1 MSKFDRANYVDQLV
15 WQCRLAD
22 LPRGEGRAQVQ
33 QLFNGDPPYTEKEVE
48 ENQIQVNRNDLEG
61 VNLLTQGRRQ
71 WQRAMLKPGN
81 FVTISYDS
89 GPAHK
94 QTQWGHTVTQG
105 WNQALHRC
113 RPYIENQ
120 RFVGANLLLH
130 GIGPSNWRNRR
141 DVIARAL
148 PVASLMIP
156 SETLIDFENL
166 PYIAMFQEM
175 TPAMLWTLT
184 HGDKTD
190 PGWNMPLVDAQ
201 IKYTAEQV
209 MKQPN
214 ATAFQYMPERIE
226 ELNKQDLGMW
236 ASDAVPTVDF
246 WDFYF
251 REKNDGPIYRR
262 VILDWGLSAQET
274 SQYKPGSAA
283 PKRKSSEVQKLM
295 DDKKSRYGGFL
306 YSSGKR
312 KYADNWNQVFHC
324 QLGDCSPYGPMPYH
338 SVRGAGWMLWGICDL
353 ENRMHCKFAEAAFQQ
368 MMWWFRVASN
378 EQLTRL
384 KMAEF
389 QHMGVIPPGVEWL
402 KQADRFTPD
411 RGFIEMAFNRFRQ
424 LMAENSAAFVSDF
437 DKGATGKDMRE
448 AEVMARL
455 NASNALVSS
464 MMELAYV
471 YEEFKDREQ
480 LRRACIPGNPDHLAM
495 QFQTYCIKRG
505 VPREML
511 DVEKMIVTR
520 ERAIGGGNKALEM
533 AQVSFLQNLRKNLPP
548 KGQRMVDHIAVQA
561 ATEDAH
567 LAEELAPTGE
577 DKSVSLSTHDAQLA
591 TDRLMRNLPFSDRPE
606 MIFEDYVRTW
616 LIDLGLMIKSVQQT
630 GNIGTPDQIAGFG
643 NMLAHIEKFIS
654 FFEGDP
660 EEKQKVRQYRDQA
673 NQLGNA
679 VKGFA
684 QRLAQAM
691 QARNGQGQG
700 AAQDPKAVA
709 KAREIQLLG
718 DVKRQTMVQSSATRT
733 AQKQVQFDLAE
744 QRKEREHNAEM
755 RRIGQQSRLKLLD
768 ETLSTLREAQQA
780 PVPTGG

>member
-1 MSKFDRANYVDQLV
+1 MSRYDRANWVENQV
-15 WQCRLAD
+15 WDMRLSD
-22 LPRGEGRAQVQ
+22 LPRGENRAIVQ
-33 QLFNGDPPYTEKEVE
+33 RLFEGSPPWTEKEVE
-48 ENQIQVNRNDLEG
+48 ENQIQVNRNDLTG
-61 VNLLTQGRRQ
+61 VNLITQGRRQ

-81 FVTISYDS
+81 FVTVSYDS
-89 GPAHK
+89 GPPHK
-94 QTQWGHTVTQG
+94 QAEWGHTVTQG
-105 WNQALHRC
+105 WNQGLKRS
-113 RPYIENQ
+113 RTYIENQ
-120 RFVGANLLLH
+120 RFIGANLLLQ
-130 GIGPSNWRNRR
+130 GIGPANWRNRR

-148 PVASLMIP
+148 PVSSVMIP

-166 PYIAMFQEM
+166 AYVAFFQEM
-175 TPAMLWTLT
+175 TPGQLWTLT
-184 HGDKTD
+184 HGPKTD
-190 PGWNMPLVDAQ
+190 PGWNIPLVDAQ
-201 IKYTAEQV
+201 IKYTYEQV
-209 MKQPN
+209 RKQPN
-214 ATAFQYMPERIE
+214 ATAFQYLPERIE
-226 ELNKQDLGMW
+226 ELSKQDLGMW

-262 VILDWGLSAQET
+262 VILDWGLSGQEMST
-274 SQYKPGSAA
+274 YHKGSAP
-283 PKRKSSEVQKLM
+283 PKRKSPEVQKII
-295 DDKKSRYGGFL
+295 DDTKDKHRGFL
-306 YSSGKR
+306 YTSGKR
-312 KYADNWNQVFHC
+312 KYADNWNQIFHC
-324 QLGDCSPYGPMPYH
+324 QFADCSPYGPMPYH
-338 SVRGAGWMLWGICDL
+338 SVRGLGWMTWGICDL
-353 ENRMHCKFAEAAFQQ
+353 ENRLHCKFVETMFQQ
-368 MMWWFRVASN
+368 LMWYFRVASN

-411 RGFIEMAFNRFRQ
+411 RGFIEMGFNRFRQ
-424 LMAENSAAFVSDF
+424 LMAENSASFISDF

-455 NASNALVSS
+455 NASNAMVSS
-464 MMELAYV
+464 MIELAYV
-471 YEEFKDREQ
+471 YEEFKDREM

-495 QFQTYCIKRG
+495 HFQNYCIKRG

-577 DKSVSLSTHDAQLA
+577 DKSISLSTHDAQLA

-630 GNIGTPDQIAGFG
+630 GNMGTPDQIAGFS
-643 NMLAHIEKFIS
+643 NMLSHIEKFIA

-691 QARNGQGQG
+691 QARNGQGQAG
-700 AAQDPKAVA
+700 GPDPKAIA
-709 KAREIQLLG
+709 KAQEIKLMG
-718 DVKRQTMVQSSATRT
+718 DVKRQTMVQSAATRT

-755 RRIGQQSRLKLLD
+755 RRMGQQSRLKLLD
-768 ETLSTLREAQQA
+768 DTLSTLREAQQA
-780 PVPTGG
+780 PAATGG